1 MAGGI
6 DTRDSERRKVGRD
19 VFAPPSV
26 GNSAAPMFKTG
37 SYALKLAQN
46 HDTDPILQSEYDAR
60 EAGIPS
66 PPPAGWPTTMEM
78 VQKGPQAFDKAL
90 SHVVKPNEY
99 NTSPEKMYEDSRFL
113 DDQKTIRR
121 YHKIIFG

>member
-1 MAGGI
+1 MAKGE
-6 DTRDSERRKVGRD
+6 DTGNHPGRQVSRDA
-19 VFAPPSV
+19 FAPPSV
-26 GNSAAPMFKTG
+26 GNAAAPMLQTG

-46 HDTDPILQSEYDAR
+46 HDTGPILQSEYDAR

-66 PPPAGWPTTMEM
+66 PPPAGWPTTMQM
-78 VQKGPQAFDKAL
+78 VQKGPQAFDKAI

-99 NTSPEKMYEDSRFL
+99 NTSSEKMYKNSRFL
-113 DDQKTIRR
+113 DDQNTIRR